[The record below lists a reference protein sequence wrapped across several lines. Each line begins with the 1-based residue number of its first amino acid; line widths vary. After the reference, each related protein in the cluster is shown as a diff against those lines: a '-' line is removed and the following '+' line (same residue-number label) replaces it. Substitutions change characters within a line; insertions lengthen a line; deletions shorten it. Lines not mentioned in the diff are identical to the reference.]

1 MTPYRTSAAP
11 QRDPDETLEHLA
23 RTLRAR
29 SARPALAIAVG
40 CAFAFA
46 PLFAREP
53 QPTVARTTVYRVTIE
68 TPVLGGKRCLPRDGP
83 CDF

>member
-1 MTPYRTSAAP
+1 MTPYRTSSAP
-11 QRDPDETLEHLA
+11 QREPDVTLA
-23 RTLRAR
+23 RLTRDLRAR
-29 SARPALAIAVG
+29 RARPAIGIAVG
-40 CAFAFA
+40 CALAFA